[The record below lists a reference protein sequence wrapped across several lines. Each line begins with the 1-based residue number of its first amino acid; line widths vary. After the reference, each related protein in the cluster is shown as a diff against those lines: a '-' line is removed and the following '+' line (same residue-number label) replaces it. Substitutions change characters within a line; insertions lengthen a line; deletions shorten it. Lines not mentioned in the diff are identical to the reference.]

1 MAECAL
7 SQHQWD
13 PRVKDRPGYERIDFV
28 CKICG
33 VGHRLE
39 ITAMPR
45 GEKRVD
51 ITIFPATGESNI
63 SRDIIRWSM
72 LTCQGTIQQM
82 QQDGVTVIQGG
93 TTIEGQPRGV

>member
-7 SQHQWD
+7 RQHQWD
-13 PRVKDRPGYERIDFV
+13 PRVADRPGYERIEFV
-28 CKICG
+28 CTICG

-39 ITAMPR
+39 ITAIPG

-51 ITIFPATGESNI
+51 ITIFPASGESEI

-72 LTCQGTIQQM
+72 LSCEGTIQQM
-82 QQDGVTVIQGG
+82 QQDGVAVVRGG
-93 TTIEGQPRGV
+93 TTINGQPRGL